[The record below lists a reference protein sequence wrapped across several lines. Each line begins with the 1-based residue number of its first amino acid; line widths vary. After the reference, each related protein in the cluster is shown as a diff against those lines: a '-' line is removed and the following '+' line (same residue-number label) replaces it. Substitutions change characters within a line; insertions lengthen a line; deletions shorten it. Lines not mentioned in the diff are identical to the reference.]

1 VHAAH
6 KVKVDRTWQAK
17 RTDRAPLQF
26 GHHMVKAR
34 GCLVARHQAAAKH
47 LVAAI
52 VRVMGRVVEDQHRV
66 RLSRA
71 LDSCHARMIVMPLHR
86 ITTDP
91 FGEAAARIDSPHA
104 RGCRAGVKS
113 RAMEA
118 SKLIMSVQDGV
129 LTLSLNRPEKL
140 NAIDNELSCDLLSA
154 LTTAGSDPAI
164 RVVMI
169 NGNGRAF
176 CAGRDIS
183 AAPTDE
189 DLVLVQAVS
198 KAIVDLTKPVI
209 AAVHGWTVG
218 AGLEWMLNA
227 DVVIAASSARFKLPE
242 AAIGVFVTG
251 GLTATLAAYA
261 GLARAKALML
271 LGEEFSPAQ
280 ALAWG
285 LVWRVVAPDELALE
299 SRRMAEQIASLR
311 PEVVSQYKR
320 VLNAVG
326 MPNFHRAIELESE
339 AQRALSGQQGS
350 AG

>member
-1 VHAAH
+1 
-6 KVKVDRTWQAK
+6 
-17 RTDRAPLQF
+17 
-26 GHHMVKAR
+26 
-34 GCLVARHQAAAKH
+34 
-47 LVAAI
+47 
-52 VRVMGRVVEDQHRV
+52 
-66 RLSRA
+66 
-71 LDSCHARMIVMPLHR
+71 
-86 ITTDP
+86 
-91 FGEAAARIDSPHA
+91 
-104 RGCRAGVKS
+104 
-113 RAMEA
+113 MEA

-154 LTTAGSDPAI
+154 LTTAGSDPAV
-164 RVVMI
+164 RVVVI

-227 DVVIAASSARFKLPE
+227 DLVMAASSARFKLPE
-242 AAIGVFVTG
+242 AALGVFVTG

-280 ALAWG
+280 AQAWG
-285 LVWRVVAPDELALE
+285 LVWRVVAPDELALA

-326 MPNFHRAIELESE
+326 MPNFHRAIGLESE
-339 AQRALSGQQGS
+339 AQRALAGQQGS